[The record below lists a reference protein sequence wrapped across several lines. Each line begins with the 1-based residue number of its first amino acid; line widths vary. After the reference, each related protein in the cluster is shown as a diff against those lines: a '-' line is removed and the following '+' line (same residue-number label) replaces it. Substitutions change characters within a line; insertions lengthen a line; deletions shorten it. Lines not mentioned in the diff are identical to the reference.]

1 MIGYSGIQDLTMP
14 GSALDA
20 NPKTPYGPLFDQAL
34 PMSQMGPAEPTYHP
48 YPPLV
53 ASRMMAWLSTPTS
66 VATTDPMVAPEVST
80 TITPKI
86 SLRSA
91 IPMALTRPTPTAMAC
106 AAGSCPWFGVV
117 SSNGRMNQTDSN
129 FPQNDTP
136 STAMSMEYHTLDYVL
151 TSVSPREH
159 QNSTPSPGASSIP
172 APQPP
177 VVSSLVAAY
186 LIVVV
191 IVSVAANTVVVVVR
205 VCGRRRRV
213 RSSHVCT
220 LCLAVSDIAFSIL
233 VHTIMILAALGVDPM
248 ILFDTAGCNYY
259 GFSAMFFGT
268 FSMCIH
274 ASVSVIRYINI
285 CHPEK
290 VEWLQLKYVY
300 LLILGSFIY
309 STAWATGPLF
319 HWGRYETFE
328 FGCTLAFSDPTRSG
342 RSFVTC
348 AFIFVLL
355 LPLGVVLTCYMLI
368 VMQANK
374 YQWEMNRI
382 SNKQPSNL
390 RRKSDAGNATSN
402 RNTQRSLRLH
412 YKLVRMSLVVAIGYV
427 LGWMPYAIVCMW
439 ATYGDYT
446 QIPEGL
452 RIGASLFCKSATAY
466 NPFIYYFM
474 SEGFRADLRWLAKR
488 AGLSVG
494 QPVSESTF
502 HLSCRS
508 STRSSAKKSKD
519 RTRENSLN
527 IINMERKDSNSTCLT
542 SGHMDTPSTPL
553 SFLIPREVED
563 DLPFYSVSKKV
574 SISSCSRRSSG
585 CSHMSILNPRQKDT
599 FKNDYSRRVSETPL
613 STSRLLSN
621 DDLDLSYTPRRR
633 LTNNGCDLGPLR
645 YQCRRSVS
653 FSISPTGTPEARPSP
668 KFGNTTNY
676 DLPMPHRSFS
686 FYGFRD
692 NKKFPSKRPK

>member
-1 MIGYSGIQDLTMP
+1 MADFPSLQDLTIS
-14 GSALDA
+14 GTALDV
-20 NPKTPYGPLFDQAL
+20 NPKTPYGPLFNQGLHNGQID
-34 PMSQMGPAEPTYHP
+34 PTFHP

-53 ASRMMAWLSTPTS
+53 ASRMMAWLSTSTS
-66 VATTDPMVAPEVST
+66 VAPTDPIVDPEGST
-80 TITPKI
+80 TITPK
-86 SLRSA
+86 LLLHSA
-91 IPMALTRPTPTAMAC
+91 LPLALTRPTPTALTC
-106 AAGSCPWFGVV
+106 TTGSCPWLGDA
-117 SSNGRMNQTDSN
+117 SSNGRLNQMDSN
-129 FPQNDTP
+129 FVQNNT
-136 STAMSMEYHTLDYVL
+136 SATTVSMEYHAMDYVT
-151 TSVSPREH
+151 TSVSPRGN
-159 QNSTPSPGASSIP
+159 QTSTPSPGASSMP

-220 LCLAVSDIAFSIL
+220 LCLAVSDIAFSVL

-248 ILFDTAGCNYY
+248 LLFDTAGCNYY

-309 STAWATGPLF
+309 SIAWATGPLF

-348 AFIFVLL
+348 AFIFVLV
-355 LPLGVVLTCYMLI
+355 LPLAVVLTCYMLI

-382 SNKQPSNL
+382 SNKQPSNH
-390 RRKSDAGNATSN
+390 RKKSDPGTSTSN
-402 RNTQRSLRLH
+402 RNTQRSLKLH
-412 YKLVRMSLVVAIGYV
+412 YKLVRMSVVVAIGYV
-427 LGWMPYAIVCMW
+427 MGWMPYAVVCMW

-502 HLSCRS
+502 HLSGRS

-527 IINMERKDSNSTCLT
+527 TLNMDRKDSNSTCLT
-542 SGHMDTPSTPL
+542 SGNMETPSTPL
-553 SFLIPREVED
+553 TLLIPSELED
-563 DLPFYSVSKKV
+563 DLPLYAVSKNV

-585 CSHMSILNPRQKDT
+585 CSHMSILNPRQREL
-599 FKNDYSRRVSETPL
+599 FRSDYSRRVSETPL

-621 DDLDLSYTPRRR
+621 DDLSLNYNPRRR

-645 YQCRRSVS
+645 YPCRRSVS
-653 FSISPTGTPEARPSP
+653 FSISPTGTPKVRPSP
-668 KFGNTTNY
+668 KLGTATSY
-676 DLPMPHRSFS
+676 DLPVPHRSFS

-692 NKKFPSKRPK
+692 NKTFRSKRPK